1 MQGYHQ
7 KYVIPG
13 RSPKG
18 KDHSLT
24 FRHTGMI
31 SDAERDKVEAEMVSF
46 IKSCSASVEHLSQ
59 TVAAMQE
66 KRIIGQLDISEQ
78 ALAHRHGMVR
88 LERSVVAI
96 SSLPSP
102 RQDLSHIYCH
112 ITMVLGAH
120 CQRRVK
126 RADTITGQVSL

>member
-7 KYVIPG
+7 KYAIPG
-13 RSPKG
+13 GFSQWHKN
-18 KDHSLT
+18 DLLT
-24 FRHTGMI
+24 FGCTGMI

-46 IKSCSASVEHLSQ
+46 IKSCSTSVEHLSR

-66 KRIIGQLDISEQ
+66 KRIVGQLDISEQ

-96 SSLPSP
+96 SSLSSP
-102 RQDLSHIYCH
+102 RQDLSHI
-112 ITMVLGAH
+112 
-120 CQRRVK
+120 
-126 RADTITGQVSL
+126 SLVTSLWC